1 MASTEMKIFFSCVIL
16 ICANVIT
23 ATFPQS
29 KVYAHIEAINKGKVS
44 YQAGQVMKDWTLENA
59 FSQQSGGMRYRN
71 GQLCVPTAGP
81 YYIYAQLYFHTK
93 GRVEIRKNNK
103 RVTMLQPAEGTGYLP
118 LYTGGVFL
126 LRKGDVISLHSN
138 DNVVIY
144 MSSAHT
150 YFGAF
155 LI

>member
-1 MASTEMKIFFSCVIL
+1 MPTNSTL
-16 ICANVIT
+16 LYL
-23 ATFPQS
+23 QS

-44 YQAGQVMKDWTLENA
+44 YQAGQVMKDWTLANA

-103 RVTMLQPAEGTGYLP
+103 KVTMLQPAEG
-118 LYTGGVFL
+118 TGGVFL

>member
-1 MASTEMKIFFSCVIL
+1 MFRPT
-16 ICANVIT
+16 
-23 ATFPQS
+23 
-29 KVYAHIEAINKGKVS
+29 KVVLFVS
-44 YQAGQVMKDWTLENA
+44 YCFNNFLNLTIFRLENCLTVMKDWTLANA
-59 FSQQSGGMRYRN
+59 FSQQSGGMRYSN

>member
-1 MASTEMKIFFSCVIL
+1 MFRPT
-16 ICANVIT
+16 
-23 ATFPQS
+23 
-29 KVYAHIEAINKGKVS
+29 KVVLFVS
-44 YQAGQVMKDWTLENA
+44 YCFNNFLSLTNFRRENCLTVMKDWTLENA

-71 GQLCVPTAGP
+71 GQLCVPTTGP

-138 DNVVIY
+138 DDVVIY

>member
-1 MASTEMKIFFSCVIL
+1 MFRPT
-16 ICANVIT
+16 
-23 ATFPQS
+23 
-29 KVYAHIEAINKGKVS
+29 KVVLFVS
-44 YQAGQVMKDWTLENA
+44 YCFNNFLNLTNFRLENCLTVMKDWTLANA
-59 FSQQSGGMRYRN
+59 FSQQSGGMRYSN

-103 RVTMLQPAEGTGYLP
+103 KVTMLQPAEGTGYLP

>member
-1 MASTEMKIFFSCVIL
+1 MFRPT
-16 ICANVIT
+16 
-23 ATFPQS
+23 
-29 KVYAHIEAINKGKVS
+29 KVFLFVS
-44 YQAGQVMKDWTLENA
+44 YCFNNFLSLTNFRLENCLTVMKDWTLENA

-126 LRKGDVISLHSN
+126 LRRGDVISLHSN

>member
-1 MASTEMKIFFSCVIL
+1 MFRPT
-16 ICANVIT
+16 
-23 ATFPQS
+23 
-29 KVYAHIEAINKGKVS
+29 KVVLFVS
-44 YQAGQVMKDWTLENA
+44 YCFNNFLNLTNFRLENCLTVMKDWTLENA
-59 FSQQSGGMRYRN
+59 FSQQSGGMRYSN

-93 GRVEIRKNNK
+93 GRVEIRKNNQ

-126 LRKGDVISLHSN
+126 LRRGDVISLHSN
-138 DNVVIY
+138 HNVVIY

>member
-1 MASTEMKIFFSCVIL
+1 MFRPT
-16 ICANVIT
+16 
-23 ATFPQS
+23 
-29 KVYAHIEAINKGKVS
+29 KVVLFVS
-44 YQAGQVMKDWTLENA
+44 YCFNNFLNLTNFRLENCLTVMKDWTLANA
-59 FSQQSGGMRYRN
+59 FSQQSGGMRYSN
-71 GQLCVPTAGP
+71 GQLTVPTAGP

-93 GRVEIRKNNK
+93 GRVEIRKNNQ
-103 RVTMLQPAEGTGYLP
+103 RLTMLQPAEGTGYLP

-126 LRKGDVISLHSN
+126 LRRGDVISLHSN

>member
-1 MASTEMKIFFSCVIL
+1 MFRPT
-16 ICANVIT
+16 
-23 ATFPQS
+23 
-29 KVYAHIEAINKGKVS
+29 KVVLFVS
-44 YQAGQVMKDWTLENA
+44 YCFNNFLNLTNFRLENCLTVMKDWKCA
-59 FSQQSGGMRYRN
+59 FSQQSGGMRYSN
-71 GQLCVPTAGP
+71 GQLCVPTTGP

-93 GRVEIRKNNK
+93 GRVEIRKNNQ

-126 LRKGDVISLHSN
+126 LRRGDVISLHSN

>member
-1 MASTEMKIFFSCVIL
+1 MFRPT
-16 ICANVIT
+16 
-23 ATFPQS
+23 
-29 KVYAHIEAINKGKVS
+29 KVVLFVS
-44 YQAGQVMKDWTLENA
+44 YCFNNFLNLTNFCLENCLTVMKDWTLENA

-126 LRKGDVISLHSN
+126 LRRGDVISLHSN

>member
-1 MASTEMKIFFSCVIL
+1 MFRPT
-16 ICANVIT
+16 
-23 ATFPQS
+23 
-29 KVYAHIEAINKGKVS
+29 KVVLLVS
-44 YQAGQVMKDWTLENA
+44 YCFDNFLNLTNFRLENCLTVMKDWTLANA
-59 FSQQSGGMRYRN
+59 FSQQSGGMRYSN

>member
-1 MASTEMKIFFSCVIL
+1 MFRPT
-16 ICANVIT
+16 
-23 ATFPQS
+23 
-29 KVYAHIEAINKGKVS
+29 KVVLFVS
-44 YQAGQVMKDWTLENA
+44 YCFNNFLNLTNFRLENCLTVMKDWKCA
-59 FSQQSGGMRYRN
+59 FNQQSGGMRYSN
-71 GQLCVPTAGP
+71 GQLCVPTTGP

-138 DNVVIY
+138 DDVVIY

>member
-1 MASTEMKIFFSCVIL
+1 MFRPT
-16 ICANVIT
+16 
-23 ATFPQS
+23 
-29 KVYAHIEAINKGKVS
+29 KVVLFVS
-44 YQAGQVMKDWTLENA
+44 YCFNNFLNLTNFRLENCLTVMKDWTLANA
-59 FSQQSGGMRYRN
+59 FSQQSGGMRYSN
-71 GQLCVPTAGP
+71 GQLTVPTAGP

-126 LRKGDVISLHSN
+126 LRRGDVISLHSN

>member
-1 MASTEMKIFFSCVIL
+1 MFRPT
-16 ICANVIT
+16 
-23 ATFPQS
+23 
-29 KVYAHIEAINKGKVS
+29 KVVLFVS
-44 YQAGQVMKDWTLENA
+44 YCFNNFLNLTNFRLENCLTVMKDWTLANA
-59 FSQQSGGMRYRN
+59 FSQQSGGMRYSN
-71 GQLCVPTAGP
+71 GQLCVPTSGP

-103 RVTMLQPAEGTGYLP
+103 KVTMLQPAEGTGYLP

>member
-1 MASTEMKIFFSCVIL
+1 MFRPT
-16 ICANVIT
+16 
-23 ATFPQS
+23 
-29 KVYAHIEAINKGKVS
+29 KVVLFVS
-44 YQAGQVMKDWTLENA
+44 YCFNNFLNLTNFRLENCLTVMKDWTLENA

-103 RVTMLQPAEGTGYLP
+103 KVTMLQPAEGTGYLP

>member
-1 MASTEMKIFFSCVIL
+1 MFRPT
-16 ICANVIT
+16 
-23 ATFPQS
+23 
-29 KVYAHIEAINKGKVS
+29 KVVLFVS
-44 YQAGQVMKDWTLENA
+44 YCFNNFLNLTNFRLENCLTVMKDWTLENA

-144 MSSAHT
+144 MYSAHT

>member
-1 MASTEMKIFFSCVIL
+1 MFRPT
-16 ICANVIT
+16 
-23 ATFPQS
+23 
-29 KVYAHIEAINKGKVS
+29 KVVLFVS
-44 YQAGQVMKDWTLENA
+44 YCFNNFLSLTNFRLENCLTVMKDWTLENA

-138 DNVVIY
+138 HNVVIY

>member
-1 MASTEMKIFFSCVIL
+1 MFRPT
-16 ICANVIT
+16 
-23 ATFPQS
+23 
-29 KVYAHIEAINKGKVS
+29 KVVLFVS
-44 YQAGQVMKDWTLENA
+44 YCFNNFLNLTNFRLENCLTVMKDWTLANA
-59 FSQQSGGMRYRN
+59 FSQQSGGMRYSN
-71 GQLCVPTAGP
+71 GQLCVPTSGP

>member
-1 MASTEMKIFFSCVIL
+1 MFRPT
-16 ICANVIT
+16 
-23 ATFPQS
+23 
-29 KVYAHIEAINKGKVS
+29 KVVLFVS
-44 YQAGQVMKDWTLENA
+44 YCFNNFLNLTNFRLENCLTVMKDWTLANA
-59 FSQQSGGMRYRN
+59 FSQQSGGMRYSN
-71 GQLCVPTAGP
+71 GQLTVPTAGP

-93 GRVEIRKNNK
+93 GRVEIRKNNQ

-126 LRKGDVISLHSN
+126 LRRGDVISLHSN

>member
-1 MASTEMKIFFSCVIL
+1 MFRPT
-16 ICANVIT
+16 
-23 ATFPQS
+23 
-29 KVYAHIEAINKGKVS
+29 KVVLFVS
-44 YQAGQVMKDWTLENA
+44 YCFNNFLNLTNFRLENCLTVMKDWTLANA
-59 FSQQSGGMRYRN
+59 FSQQSGGMRYSN

-103 RVTMLQPAEGTGYLP
+103 EVTMLQPAEGTGYLP

-126 LRKGDVISLHSN
+126 LRRGDVISLHSN
-138 DNVVIY
+138 DNVAIY

>member
-1 MASTEMKIFFSCVIL
+1 MFRPT
-16 ICANVIT
+16 
-23 ATFPQS
+23 
-29 KVYAHIEAINKGKVS
+29 KVVLFVS
-44 YQAGQVMKDWTLENA
+44 YCFNNFLNLTNFRLENCLTVMKDWTLANA
-59 FSQQSGGMRYRN
+59 FSQQSGGLRYSN
-71 GQLCVPTAGP
+71 GQLCVPTTGP

-93 GRVEIRKNNK
+93 GRVEIRKNNQ

-126 LRKGDVISLHSN
+126 LRRGDVISLHSN

>member
-1 MASTEMKIFFSCVIL
+1 MFRPT
-16 ICANVIT
+16 
-23 ATFPQS
+23 
-29 KVYAHIEAINKGKVS
+29 KVVLFVS
-44 YQAGQVMKDWTLENA
+44 YCFKNFLNLTNFRLENCLTVMKDWTLENA

>member
-1 MASTEMKIFFSCVIL
+1 MFRPT
-16 ICANVIT
+16 
-23 ATFPQS
+23 
-29 KVYAHIEAINKGKVS
+29 KVVLFVS
-44 YQAGQVMKDWTLENA
+44 YCFNNFLNLTYFRLENCLTVMKDWTLANA
-59 FSQQSGGMRYRN
+59 FSQQSGGMRYSN
-71 GQLCVPTAGP
+71 GQLTVPTAGP

-126 LRKGDVISLHSN
+126 LRRGDVISLHSN
-138 DNVVIY
+138 HNVVIY

>member
-1 MASTEMKIFFSCVIL
+1 MFRPT
-16 ICANVIT
+16 
-23 ATFPQS
+23 
-29 KVYAHIEAINKGKVS
+29 KVVLFVS
-44 YQAGQVMKDWTLENA
+44 YCFNNFLNLTNFRLENCLTVMKDWTLANA
-59 FSQQSGGMRYRN
+59 FSQQSGGMRYSN

>member
-1 MASTEMKIFFSCVIL
+1 MFRPT
-16 ICANVIT
+16 
-23 ATFPQS
+23 
-29 KVYAHIEAINKGKVS
+29 KVVLFVS
-44 YQAGQVMKDWTLENA
+44 YCFNNFLNLTNFRLENCLTVMKDWTLENA

-126 LRKGDVISLHSN
+126 LRRGDVISLHSN

-144 MSSAHT
+144 MYSAHT

>member
-1 MASTEMKIFFSCVIL
+1 MFRPT
-16 ICANVIT
+16 
-23 ATFPQS
+23 
-29 KVYAHIEAINKGKVS
+29 KVVLFVS
-44 YQAGQVMKDWTLENA
+44 YCFNNFLNLTYFRLENCLTVMKDWTLANA
-59 FSQQSGGMRYRN
+59 FSQQSGGMRYSN
-71 GQLCVPTAGP
+71 GQLTVPTAGP

-126 LRKGDVISLHSN
+126 LRRGDVISLHSN
-138 DNVVIY
+138 HNVVIY
-144 MSSAHT
+144 MYSAHT

>member
-1 MASTEMKIFFSCVIL
+1 MFRPT
-16 ICANVIT
+16 
-23 ATFPQS
+23 
-29 KVYAHIEAINKGKVS
+29 KVVLFVS
-44 YQAGQVMKDWTLENA
+44 YCFKNFLNLINFRLENCLTVMKDWTLENA

>member
-1 MASTEMKIFFSCVIL
+1 MFRPT
-16 ICANVIT
+16 
-23 ATFPQS
+23 
-29 KVYAHIEAINKGKVS
+29 KVVLFVS
-44 YQAGQVMKDWTLENA
+44 YCFNNFLNLTNFRLENCFTVMKDWTLANA

>member
-1 MASTEMKIFFSCVIL
+1 MFRPT
-16 ICANVIT
+16 
-23 ATFPQS
+23 
-29 KVYAHIEAINKGKVS
+29 KVVLFVS
-44 YQAGQVMKDWTLENA
+44 YCFNNFLNLTYFRLENCLTVMKDWTLANA
-59 FSQQSGGMRYRN
+59 FSQQSGGMRYSN

-126 LRKGDVISLHSN
+126 LRRGDVISLHSN
-138 DNVVIY
+138 DNVAIY

>member
-1 MASTEMKIFFSCVIL
+1 MFRPT
-16 ICANVIT
+16 
-23 ATFPQS
+23 
-29 KVYAHIEAINKGKVS
+29 KVVLFVS
-44 YQAGQVMKDWTLENA
+44 YCFNNFLNLTYFRLENCLTVMKDWTLANA
-59 FSQQSGGMRYRN
+59 FSQQSGGMRYSN

-93 GRVEIRKNNK
+93 GRVEIRKNNQ

-126 LRKGDVISLHSN
+126 LRRGDVISLHSN
-138 DNVVIY
+138 DNVAIY

>member
-1 MASTEMKIFFSCVIL
+1 MFRPT
-16 ICANVIT
+16 
-23 ATFPQS
+23 
-29 KVYAHIEAINKGKVS
+29 KVVLFVS
-44 YQAGQVMKDWTLENA
+44 YCFKNFLNLTNFRLENCLIVMKDWTLANA

-126 LRKGDVISLHSN
+126 LRRGDVISLHSN
-138 DNVVIY
+138 HNVVIY
-144 MSSAHT
+144 MYSAHT

>member
-1 MASTEMKIFFSCVIL
+1 MFRPT
-16 ICANVIT
+16 
-23 ATFPQS
+23 
-29 KVYAHIEAINKGKVS
+29 KVVLFVS
-44 YQAGQVMKDWTLENA
+44 YCFNNFLNLINFRLENCLTVMKDWTLANA
-59 FSQQSGGMRYRN
+59 FSQQSGGMRYSN
-71 GQLCVPTAGP
+71 GQLTVPTAGP

-93 GRVEIRKNNK
+93 GRVEIRKNNQ

-126 LRKGDVISLHSN
+126 LRRGDVISLHSN

-144 MSSAHT
+144 MYSAHT

>member
-1 MASTEMKIFFSCVIL
+1 MFRPT
-16 ICANVIT
+16 
-23 ATFPQS
+23 
-29 KVYAHIEAINKGKVS
+29 KVVLFVS
-44 YQAGQVMKDWTLENA
+44 YCFNNFLNLTNFRLENCLTVMKDWTLANA
-59 FSQQSGGMRYRN
+59 FSQQSGGMRYSN

-93 GRVEIRKNNK
+93 GRVEIRKNNQ

-126 LRKGDVISLHSN
+126 LRRGDVISLHSN

>member
-1 MASTEMKIFFSCVIL
+1 MFRPT
-16 ICANVIT
+16 
-23 ATFPQS
+23 
-29 KVYAHIEAINKGKVS
+29 KVVLFVS
-44 YQAGQVMKDWTLENA
+44 YCFNNFLSLTNFRLENCLTVMKDWTLENA

-103 RVTMLQPAEGTGYLP
+103 KVTMLQPAEGTGYLP

-126 LRKGDVISLHSN
+126 LRRGDVISLHSN
-138 DNVVIY
+138 HNVVIY
-144 MSSAHT
+144 MYSAHT

>member
-1 MASTEMKIFFSCVIL
+1 MFRPT
-16 ICANVIT
+16 
-23 ATFPQS
+23 
-29 KVYAHIEAINKGKVS
+29 KVVLFVS
-44 YQAGQVMKDWTLENA
+44 YCFDNFLNLTNFRLENCLTVMKDWTLANA
-59 FSQQSGGMRYRN
+59 FSQQSGGMRYSN

>member
-1 MASTEMKIFFSCVIL
+1 MFRPT
-16 ICANVIT
+16 
-23 ATFPQS
+23 
-29 KVYAHIEAINKGKVS
+29 KVVLFVS
-44 YQAGQVMKDWTLENA
+44 YCFNNFLNLTNLRLENCLTVMKDWTLANA
-59 FSQQSGGMRYRN
+59 FSQQSGGMRYSN

-103 RVTMLQPAEGTGYLP
+103 RVTVLQPAEGTGYLP

-126 LRKGDVISLHSN
+126 LRRGDVISLHSN

>member
-1 MASTEMKIFFSCVIL
+1 MFRPT
-16 ICANVIT
+16 
-23 ATFPQS
+23 
-29 KVYAHIEAINKGKVS
+29 KVVLFVS
-44 YQAGQVMKDWTLENA
+44 YCFNNFLNLTNFRLENCLTVMKDWTLANA
-59 FSQQSGGMRYRN
+59 FSQQSGGMRYSN
-71 GQLCVPTAGP
+71 GQLTVPTAGP

-126 LRKGDVISLHSN
+126 LRRGDVISLHSN

-150 YFGAF
+150 YFGTF

>member
-1 MASTEMKIFFSCVIL
+1 MFRPT
-16 ICANVIT
+16 
-23 ATFPQS
+23 
-29 KVYAHIEAINKGKVS
+29 KVVLFVS
-44 YQAGQVMKDWTLENA
+44 YCFNNFLNLTNFRLENCLTVMKDWTLANA
-59 FSQQSGGMRYRN
+59 FSQQSGGMRYSN

-93 GRVEIRKNNK
+93 GRVEIRKNNQ
-103 RVTMLQPAEGTGYLP
+103 RLTMLQPAEGTGYLP

-126 LRKGDVISLHSN
+126 LRRGDVISLHSN

>member
-1 MASTEMKIFFSCVIL
+1 MFRPT
-16 ICANVIT
+16 
-23 ATFPQS
+23 
-29 KVYAHIEAINKGKVS
+29 KVVLFVS
-44 YQAGQVMKDWTLENA
+44 YCFNNFLSLTNFRLENCLTVMKDWTLENA

>member
-1 MASTEMKIFFSCVIL
+1 MFRPT
-16 ICANVIT
+16 
-23 ATFPQS
+23 
-29 KVYAHIEAINKGKVS
+29 KVVLFVS
-44 YQAGQVMKDWTLENA
+44 YCFNNFLNLTNFRLENCLTVMKDWTLENA

>member
-1 MASTEMKIFFSCVIL
+1 MFRPT
-16 ICANVIT
+16 
-23 ATFPQS
+23 
-29 KVYAHIEAINKGKVS
+29 KVVLFVS
-44 YQAGQVMKDWTLENA
+44 YCFNNFLNLTNFRLENCLTVMKDWTLANA
-59 FSQQSGGMRYRN
+59 FSQQSGGMRYSN
-71 GQLCVPTAGP
+71 GQLTVPTAGP